1 MFHVK
6 SLNNYESNALSTKIR
21 FSLKTKNNILLAN
34 ECLFKDEMPLFV
46 VKLFQE
52 MHFRDILCRNFLA
65 YDHTLYTIL
74 WVTTTHFFIWDV

>member
-1 MFHVK
+1 MPCSE

-34 ECLFKDEMPLFV
+34 ECLFKDELPLFV

-52 MHFRDILCRNFLA
+52 MHFRDIFCRNFLA

-74 WVTTTHFFIWDV
+74 